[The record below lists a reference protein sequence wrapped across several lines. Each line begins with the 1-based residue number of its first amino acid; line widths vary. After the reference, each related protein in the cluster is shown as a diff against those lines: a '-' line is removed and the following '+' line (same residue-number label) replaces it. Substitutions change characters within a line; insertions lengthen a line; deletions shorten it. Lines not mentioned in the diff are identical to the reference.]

1 MLHRCQGAQETEAPS
16 ITLAACNRTD
26 SEGEGVGEGRGG
38 GRGNGAGLSM
48 KCEGFS
54 ASRNPGGR
62 AAGGLKLI

>member
-26 SEGEGVGEGRGG
+26 SEGEGVGGG
-38 GRGNGAGLSM
+38 AGRGNGAGLSM